1 MKARE
6 ISEIAII
13 AAVITIMGAIKIPSI
28 MPGMEF
34 QLSAPFAVAVCA
46 VFGFKKYIIAG
57 VLSSMIS
64 LMLGT
69 HTIFNV
75 AIAMEF
81 RIVAGL
87 IVTLAQGRMPLI
99 MIAGPLGTLAARLTL
114 SVVLGKAA
122 LALAAAAVPGMIF
135 TFIATPFFV
144 KLVDRIQLM
153 RRVRA
158 GVDAPVQ

>member
-87 IVTLAQGRMPLI
+87 IVTLARGRLPLI

-158 GVDAPVQ
+158 GVDAPEQ